1 MDHVTCLRLLTSLAI
16 LMTAYGAG
24 VLFFYG
30 VPFGR
35 RDGEPVLAEAGAD
48 RDQGFAAR
56 WWNRAS
62 WAGLL
67 VALLGAAV
75 QAWTVWLG

>member
-1 MDHVTCLRLLTSLAI
+1 MDDATCLKLLTSLAI
-16 LMTAYGAG
+16 VMTAYGAG

-35 RDGEPVLAEAGAD
+35 RDGGTLLAAGGAD
-48 RDQGFAAR
+48 RAER

-67 VALLGAAV
+67 VAILGAGV
-75 QAWTVWLG
+75 QAWTVWLSYSS